1 MKRHKVVAAFVVVA
15 ATSLALS
22 ACSTGSPSSTSTSST
37 KSNSNITIAYSSPDD
52 GNGYHESFQCGIIAA
67 AKKDG
72 VKLSITG
79 SNEYT
84 PAAQIPVLNAVAATH
99 PDAVITSA
107 TDATALQAPLQQLKS
122 NGSKVVIY
130 DDPNNQYGSIASA
143 MVTAN
148 HYQGGEESAKE
159 LVKAIG
165 TSGTVLVVDIAPGN
179 PSTNARQK
187 GFLAGVKK
195 YSGIKILPVQY
206 DANDRTKD
214 ASIVDA
220 TLAAHPD
227 LTAIVGVY
235 DGAGE
240 GIMTALQAANKIGKV
255 KVVTFDADPQLV
267 DDVKAGSIVAIVNQ
281 APFAQSQKAM
291 QLAIEAAKGEKISPK
306 VTEIPMPIVTKANV
320 DTAAIQR
327 ELYVSKGCTQ

>member
-1 MKRHKVVAAFVVVA
+1 MKRHNVVAAFVVVA
-15 ATSLALS
+15 AASLALS
-22 ACSTGSPSSTSTSST
+22 ACSTGSPSTTSSS
-37 KSNSNITIAYSSPDD
+37 KPNSNITIAYSSPDD
-52 GNGYHESFQCGIIAA
+52 GNGYQESFQCGIIAA

-79 SNEYT
+79 ANEYS

-122 NGSKVVIY
+122 AGSKVVIY

-148 HYQGGEESAKE
+148 HYQGGQESAAE
-159 LVKAIG
+159 LVKTMG
-165 TSGTVLVVDIAPGN
+165 TTGTVLVIDIAPGN
-179 PSTNARQK
+179 PSTNARQM

-195 YSGIKILPVQY
+195 YSGITVLPVQY

-220 TLAAHPD
+220 TLSAHPN

-267 DDVKAGSIVAIVNQ
+267 QDVKAGSIYAIVNQ
-281 APFAQSQKAM
+281 APFAQAQKAM
-291 QLAIEAAKGEKISPK
+291 QLAIEAAKGEKISPV
-306 VTEIPMPIVTKANV
+306 VTKIAMPIVTQANV
-320 DTAAIQR
+320 DTAAIQK